1 MVGRSVLI
9 GTLRLASPLVDFQL
23 TPNDMYSG
31 DVEHWVVFGRDCC
44 LDSRPSFV
52 R

>member
-1 MVGRSVLI
+1 MVSRSVLI
-9 GTLRLASPLVDFQL
+9 GTLRLANPFVDFQL
-23 TPNDMYSG
+23 IPNNMYSG
-31 DVEHWVVFGRDCC
+31 DVERWFVTGRDGC

>member
-31 DVEHWVVFGRDCC
+31 DVERRVVFGRDRC
-44 LDSRPSFV
+44 LDS
-52 R
+52 